1 MTLLAVAAE
10 KMEFDGVL
18 RHARKI
24 CPQNWPVRFARSAE
38 VGANHWLMVANG
50 PGPRLAAK
58 AIEAGLAC
66 GEKIDAVLSMGWCG
80 ALHPHFE
87 VGDIFAAHVVKAG
100 QLEYEVLLPRSSRTF
115 LKGRLISQDRFVGSS
130 AEKSEL
136 HVLGVQAVEME
147 AGAVAREASRL
158 NLPLYCVRVISDT
171 AGEDFYLDFN
181 KMRDEEGRF
190 QRARIAM
197 EGILSPFKG
206 LPNLIRMASRGKW
219 TSNVLGDFLADC
231 EF

>member
-10 KMEFDGVL
+10 SMEFDGVL
-18 RHARKI
+18 RHARNVR
-24 CPQNWPVRFARSAE
+24 QQAWPARFAKSGD
-38 VGANHWLMVANG
+38 VGANRWLMVANG
-50 PGPRLAAK
+50 PGPRLATK
-58 AIEAGLAC
+58 AVEAGFAS
-66 GEKIDAVLSMGWCG
+66 GERIDAVLSMGWCG

-100 QLEYEVLLPRSSRTF
+100 KLDYDVVLPRSSRTF

-147 AGAVAREASRL
+147 AGAVAREAALRK
-158 NLPLYCVRVISDT
+158 LPLYCIRVISNT
-171 AGEDFYLDFN
+171 AIEEFHLDFN

-190 QRARIAM
+190 KRGQIALA
-197 EGILSPFKG
+197 GILSPFQG
-206 LPNLIRMASRGKW
+206 LPNLIRMASRGKR